1 MVDSPYLFYV
11 YLYIGIVNFRFS
23 WWCYNWYH
31 QVFYM
36 IDFNIEKNI
45 KFNHSTRSPHFQM
58 KKEELWPNVERMRPG
73 DTYVIE
79 YDKPAAL
86 KKKFVSLCVEKTG
99 KTLEELNINILI
111 LANKLGI
118 VILKL

>member
-1 MVDSPYLFYV
+1 
-11 YLYIGIVNFRFS
+11 
-23 WWCYNWYH
+23 
-31 QVFYM
+31 M
-36 IDFNIEKNI
+36 IDFKIEKNI

-58 KKEELWPNVERMRPG
+58 KKEDLWPNVERMRPG

-86 KKKFVSLCVEKTG
+86 KKRFVSLCVEKTG
-99 KTLEELNINILI
+99 QTLDSLNINILI
-111 LANKLGI
+111 LANKRGI